1 MLNTIVNAIQ
11 TKALIKIDYFPG
23 ERVIEPHAIGRSKD
37 GNILLRAYQRSGAS
51 ASGEHAY
58 WKLFR
63 IDRAGHIQEMCEQF
77 SGPRPQYNPNDSAM
91 KGGII
96 ACL

>member
-1 MLNTIVNAIQ
+1 MISQIVNAIQ
-11 TKALIKIDYFPG
+11 NKQLIQINYFSG

-37 GNILLRAYQRSGAS
+37 GNILFRAYQRSGAS

-63 IDRAGHIQEMCEQF
+63 MDRAGGVQEMCEQF
-77 SGPRPQYNPNDSAM
+77 AGPRPQYNPNDPAM
-91 KGGII
+91 KGGVI
-96 ACL
+96 ARL

>member
-1 MLNTIVNAIQ
+1 MINVVVKAIH

-23 ERVIEPHAIGRSKD
+23 ERVVEPHAIGRSKD
-37 GNILLRAYQRSGAS
+37 GNILFRAYQRSGAS
-51 ASGEHAY
+51 TSGEHAY

-63 IDRAGHIQEMCEQF
+63 IDRAGDIQEMCEQF
-77 SGPRPQYNPNDSAM
+77 AGPRLQYNCNDPAM

>member
-1 MLNTIVNAIQ
+1 MISQIVNAIQ
-11 TKALIKIDYFPG
+11 NKQLIQINYFPG
-23 ERVIEPHAIGRSKD
+23 ERVVEPHAIGRSKD
-37 GNILLRAYQRSGAS
+37 GNILFRAYQRSGAS

-63 IDRAGHIQEMCEQF
+63 IDRAGHIHEMSEQF
-77 SGPRPQYNPNDSAM
+77 AGPRPQYNPNDSAM